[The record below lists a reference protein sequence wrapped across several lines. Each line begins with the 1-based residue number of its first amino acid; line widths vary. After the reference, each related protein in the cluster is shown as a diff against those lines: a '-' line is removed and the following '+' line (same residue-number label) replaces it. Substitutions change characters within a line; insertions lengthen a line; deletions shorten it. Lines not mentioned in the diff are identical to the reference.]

1 MSNNTF
7 VKKSINEKDIFFETK
22 QQPNSYL
29 IQALK
34 EVEAME
40 KKTYPKKSYHN
51 IDEMFN
57 DILNEKNWRNKKE
70 IVRFCL
76 RFNLIV

>member
-7 VKKSINEKDIFFETK
+7 VKKSINEKDISFETK
-22 QQPNSYL
+22 QQPNSYF

-40 KKTYPKKSYHN
+40 KKTYPKK
-51 IDEMFN
+51 
-57 DILNEKNWRNKKE
+57 
-70 IVRFCL
+70 CL
-76 RFNLIV
+76 MTF